1 MNIAELLSEL
11 RLNLNNSTFEY
22 RDVQQQAIEA
32 SFTHNHGLFDMTCG
46 VGKTLIQAS
55 IIRNAVEE
63 CKKNNTQFIG
73 LFVCHRLMLED
84 QVMREYERFFKFSKL
99 GVKLIK
105 LNSEGDN
112 SLKAIAKNNMQTVMK
127 NEHVLYMT
135 TTASI
140 NDYIKDNTTTSKD
153 GVVEAGIHIFKPL
166 SLYVHDEAHKEYNAR
181 IVEQI
186 LFSSKMSKVYFFTAT
201 PGQYLTDN
209 ENLPTIATCTYADA
223 VKAGYIVK
231 PVLHFVKNATIKLTA
246 NDEGNA
252 VIKAF
257 KHMKKYRT
265 DTPSLI
271 TFHDAIDTVRNTAQV
286 IIDYKTK
293 HPRFNAHVYEIVS
306 DKMIDGKWLAGL
318 RMNGQRTN
326 ADDKLYT
333 KSEILKILRED
344 TNPKIIMN
352 AFMLTEGIDLPEING
367 VFILCE
373 KSDAS
378 LYQAIS
384 RGCRK
389 TANKTDFYLYTTV
402 ADGIGLRTEKFIED
416 LANDIGGH
424 ANFDFGGIIE
434 DVNNGSADTVDED
447 NDFTVNNTIACQLYT
462 DVSVTISKQKTAFDK
477 LAELKTAAGQ
487 FKIKRNKVKNSV
499 KSLVSLFFDETNKHT
514 EEFDNTYLNMS
525 EILEYVSKKYN

>member
-1 MNIAELLSEL
+1 MTINDLLFEL
-11 RLNLNNSTFEY
+11 RQNLNNPDFEY

-32 SFTHNHGLFDMTCG
+32 SFTNKHGLFDMTCG

-63 CKKNNTQFIG
+63 CKQNNKQFIG

-84 QVMREYERFFKFSKL
+84 QVMSEYERFFKFNKL

-112 SLKAIAKNNMQTVMK
+112 SLKAIAKHDMQTAMK

-140 NDYIKDNTTTSKD
+140 NDYIKDNTTANKD
-153 GVVEAGIHIFKPL
+153 GIVEAGIHIFKPV

-181 IVEQI
+181 IVNQI
-186 LFSSKMSKVYFFTAT
+186 LCSSRTSKAYFFTAT

-209 ENLPTIATCTYADA
+209 DDLPTIATCTYADA

-231 PVLHFVKNATIKLTA
+231 PVLHFVKNETVKLTS

-271 TFHDAIDTVRNTAQV
+271 TFHDSIDAVRNTAQV
-286 IIDYKTK
+286 IIDYKAK
-293 HPRFNAHVYEIVS
+293 HPRFKAHVYEVVS
-306 DKMIDGKWLAGL
+306 DKMLDGKWLAGL
-318 RMNGQRTN
+318 RLNGQRTN
-326 ADDKLYT
+326 TDDKLYT

-367 VFILCE
+367 VFILCD

-389 TANKTDFYLYTTV
+389 TANKTDFYLYTTI
-402 ADGIGLRTEKFIED
+402 ADGIGTRTEKFIED
-416 LANDIGGH
+416 LANDVGGH

-434 DVNNGSADTVDED
+434 DVNNGSTDEVDED
-447 NDFTVNNTIACQLYT
+447 NDFTVNNTIECQQYT
-462 DVSVTISKQKTAFDK
+462 AVTVTISKQKTAFDK
-477 LAELKTAAGQ
+477 LAELKSAAGQ
-487 FKIKRNKVKNSV
+487 FKIKRNAAKNSV
-499 KSLVSLFFDETNKHT
+499 KSLVSLFFNETEKHDS
-514 EEFDNTYLNMS
+514 EFDTTYLTVK
-525 EILEYVSKKYN
+525 ELLVYVSK

>member
-1 MNIAELLSEL
+1 MTSNDLLTEL
-11 RLNLNNSTFEY
+11 RQNLNNPDFEY
-22 RDVQQQAIEA
+22 RDVQQNAIEA
-32 SFTHNHGLFDMTCG
+32 SFSHNHGLFDMTCG
-46 VGKTLIQAS
+46 IGKTLIQAS

-63 CKKNNTQFIG
+63 CKNNDKQFIG

-84 QVMREYERFFKFSKL
+84 QVMNEYERFFKFSEL
-99 GVKLIK
+99 GVKLVK

-112 SLKAIAKNNMQTVMK
+112 SLKAIAKNKMQTAMK

-140 NDYIKDNTTTSKD
+140 NDYIKDNTTANKD
-153 GVVEAGIHIFKPL
+153 GILEAGIHIFKPV

-186 LFSSKMSKVYFFTAT
+186 LFSSKNSKAYFFTAT

-209 ENLPTIATCTYADA
+209 DDLPTIATCTYADA

-231 PVLHFVKNATIKLTA
+231 PVLHFVKNETVKLTA

-257 KHMKKYRT
+257 KHMKQYRT

-271 TFHDAIDTVRNTAQV
+271 TFHDSIDAVRNTAQV
-286 IIDYKTK
+286 LIDYKSK

-306 DKMIDGKWLAGL
+306 DKMLDGKWLAGL
-318 RMNGQRTN
+318 RLNGQRTN

-389 TANKTDFYLYTTV
+389 TASKTDFYLYTTI
-402 ADGIGLRTEKFIED
+402 ADGIGTRTEKFIED
-416 LANDIGGH
+416 LANDVGGH
-424 ANFDFGGIIE
+424 TNFDFGGIIE
-434 DVNNGSADTVDED
+434 DVNNGSTDDVVDED
-447 NDFTVNNTIACQLYT
+447 NDFTVNNTIACQQYT
-462 DVSVTISKQKTAFDK
+462 AVTVTISKQKTAFDK
-477 LAELKTAAGQ
+477 LAELKSAAGQ
-487 FKIKRNKVKNSV
+487 FKIKRNAAKNSV
-499 KSLVSLFFDETNKHT
+499 KSLVSLFFNETGKHDS
-514 EEFDNTYLNMS
+514 EFDTTYLTVN
-525 EILEYVSKKYN
+525 ELLAYVSK

>member
-1 MNIAELLSEL
+1 MNINDLLTEL
-11 RLNLNNSTFEY
+11 RQNLNNQNFEY

-32 SFTHNHGLFDMTCG
+32 SFSHNHGLFDMTCG

-55 IIRNAVEE
+55 IIRSAVEE
-63 CKKNNTQFIG
+63 CKQNNKQFIG

-84 QVMREYERFFKFSKL
+84 QVMREYERFFKFSEL
-99 GVKLIK
+99 GVKLVK

-127 NEHVLYMT
+127 NEHILYMT

-140 NDYIKDNTTTSKD
+140 NDYIKDNTTSSKD
-153 GVVEAGIHIFKPL
+153 GVIEAGIHIFKPL
-166 SLYVHDEAHKEYNAR
+166 TLYVHDEAHKEYNAQ
-181 IVEQI
+181 IVNQI
-186 LFSSKMSKVYFFTAT
+186 LCSSRTSKVYFFTAT

-209 ENLPTIATCTYADA
+209 DDLPTIATCTYADA

-231 PVLHFVKNATIKLTA
+231 PILHFVKNATIKLTA

-271 TFHDAIDTVRNTAQV
+271 TFHDSIDTVRNTAQV
-286 IIDYKTK
+286 IIDYKAK

-318 RMNGQRTN
+318 RLNGQRTN
-326 ADDKLYT
+326 ADDRLYT
-333 KSEILKILRED
+333 KSEILDILRED
-344 TNPKIIMN
+344 SSPKIIMN

-389 TANKTDFYLYTTV
+389 TANKTDFFLYTTV
-402 ADGIGLRTEKFIED
+402 ADGIGIRTEKFIED
-416 LANDIGGH
+416 LANDVGGH
-424 ANFDFGGIIE
+424 TNFDFGGIIE
-434 DVNNGSADTVDED
+434 DVNNGSADTVDDD
-447 NDFTVNNTIACQLYT
+447 NDFTVNNTIASQLYT
-462 DVSVTISKQKTAFDK
+462 DVTVTIQKQKTAFDK
-477 LAELKTAAGQ
+477 LAELKSAAGQ
-487 FKIKRNKVKNSV
+487 FKIKRNAVKNSV
-499 KSLVSLFFDETNKHT
+499 KSLVSLFFNETGKYDS
-514 EEFDNTYLNMS
+514 EFDTTYLTVK
-525 EILEYVSKKYN
+525 ELLLYVK